1 MPEARPS
8 KEALLAAAGKSV
20 PDIIASGLRVLFC
33 GINPGLY
40 SAATQHH
47 FARPGNRFWRALQ
60 LSGFTEQVLHPRE
73 ERALLERGCGITNVV
88 ARATAGADE
97 LSADELRDGARL
109 LSRKLRRYRPHCLA
123 VLGVQAFRTA
133 FDRPTAPLGRQEE
146 KLEGALL
153 WVLPNPSGLNAHYQV
168 DDLAR
173 LFRDLRRATR

>member
-1 MPEARPS
+1 
-8 KEALLAAAGKSV
+8 
-20 PDIIASGLRVLFC
+20 
-33 GINPGLY
+33 
-40 SAATQHH
+40 
-47 FARPGNRFWRALQ
+47 
-60 LSGFTEQVLHPRE
+60 
-73 ERALLERGCGITNVV
+73 
-88 ARATAGADE
+88 
-97 LSADELRDGARL
+97 
-109 LSRKLRRYRPHCLA
+109 